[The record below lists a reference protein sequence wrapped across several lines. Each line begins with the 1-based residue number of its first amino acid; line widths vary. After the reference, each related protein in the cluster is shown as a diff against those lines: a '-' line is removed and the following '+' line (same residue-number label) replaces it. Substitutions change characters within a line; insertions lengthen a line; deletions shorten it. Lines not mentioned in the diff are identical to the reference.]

1 MSILAK
7 VKDLYEE
14 CSMDMFKDISVY
26 MNYGYVHKTPTSF
39 ILAKTVDK
47 DSNTPPAE
55 QWNVSNPNA
64 WFVHMALGE
73 DCIPYWINLMPYKLP
88 YVGWAREN
96 KKKPI
101 RFYDLNKIIR
111 RK

>member
-1 MSILAK
+1 MSILK
-7 VKDLYEE
+7 EVKDLYDE

-26 MNYGYVHKTPTSF
+26 LTHGYVHKTPKSF
-39 ILAKTVDK
+39 ILAKTINK
-47 DSNTPPAE
+47 DIDTPPAE
-55 QWNVSNPNA
+55 QWDTPNPNA
-64 WFVHMALGE
+64 WFVHMAVGQGA
-73 DCIPYWINLMPYKLP
+73 ISYWINLMPFTMP

-101 RFYDLNKIIR
+101 KFYTLDTIIR